1 MSEGKSLEPGK
12 NQSLFNERPI
22 KILLA
27 KPGIDGHDRGIL
39 VLAKAFRDAGMEV
52 IYAGLLPTPEQ
63 VVDTAINEDVDVVAL
78 SLLNVAHMTV
88 FKKVAD
94 LMKEKGVKDI
104 AIVGGGTIPDADKP
118 KLERMGISGNY
129 GPGTQI
135 SVIIDHIRKRA
146 EEVRKLKSAGQ

>member
-1 MSEGKSLEPGK
+1 MSGEKFLEPGK
-12 NQSLFNERPI
+12 NQSLFNDRPI

-78 SLLNVAHMTV
+78 SLLNGAHMTV

-94 LMKEKGVKDI
+94 LMKEKGVRDI

-118 KLERMGISGNY
+118 KLERIGISGNY

-146 EEVRKLKSAGQ
+146 EEVRKLKSSGQ